1 MFQPFRKIFFQIIS
15 GLEFVTIFI
24 DQSCD
29 RICSSTNQI
38 PFQTFHLSVHIGRA
52 YVLHNHLSDMM
63 IDLHQLNKKVER
75 LPSWRTLSI
84 LHMEGMPCQLKRDA
98 KFGGLMQCAEKRR

>member
-1 MFQPFRKIFFQIIS
+1 MLLFLLTNHATAFAHQPIRYHS
-15 GLEFVTIFI
+15 GRSV
-24 DQSCD
+24 
-29 RICSSTNQI
+29 
-38 PFQTFHLSVHIGRA
+38 PSVHIGRA
-52 YVLHNHLSDMM
+52 YALHNYLSDMM

-98 KFGGLMQCAEKRR
+98 KFGGLMQCAEKGR